1 MIHIAVRNCSDH
13 LPLCSFAENI
23 FKILIPKRDSRSPIM
38 VESITKENTDLSPEF
53 YFANS
58 NISESNKYAQNQF
71 DKFAKLVKNFVKKNG
86 FNATS
91 KQYLLEAHSYNLT
104 KDKYTKDKPL
114 KSHLS
119 WHEDDY
125 GGVSMNVV
133 TIVFYLHKSSTI
145 KGGNFLFHP
154 GNISDHTII
163 DVDSGTIVIFDG
175 NLTHKVQDAYG
186 LGTRE
191 SVVIQL
197 QRLAN

>member
-1 MIHIAVRNCSDH
+1 MTHIAVRNCSDH
-13 LPLCSFAENI
+13 LPLCNYAKKI
-23 FKILIPKRDSRSPIM
+23 FKILIPTRDSRSPII
-38 VESITKENTDLSPEF
+38 VESIAKEPDF

-58 NISESNKYAQNQF
+58 TKISESDVDAQNQF
-71 DKFAKLVKNFVKKNG
+71 DKFARLVENFVKKNG
-86 FNATS
+86 FNTTS

-125 GGVSMNVV
+125 GGVSMDVV
-133 TIVFYLHKSSTI
+133 TVVFYLHKSSSI
-145 KGGNFLFHP
+145 RGGNFLFHP
-154 GNISDHTII
+154 GNISDQTII
-163 DVDSGTIVIFDG
+163 DVGSGTIVIFDG
-175 NLTHKVQDAYG
+175 NLIHKVQDAYG
-186 LGTRE
+186 LGVRE